1 MSHHPSDEQFLHLAI
16 ALARQARQQGAE
28 PFGAVLVMDG
38 AAVHQAWDRCV
49 EFSDPTFHAELRVI
63 SEYCQAQRRI
73 SLKGYTLYASTEPCP
88 MCAGAIHWA
97 RISRVVFSVSQAM
110 LQQLSGGSPK
120 PSCASIIN
128 TGSQQTEIVGPL
140 LTEEGF
146 AVFDGYT
153 FVSKVA
159 RQQARLLGQESIA
172 PVTGTVT

>member
-1 MSHHPSDEQFLHLAI
+1 METLDEHFLRLTFV
-16 ALARQARQQGAE
+16 LARQARRQGGE
-28 PFGAVLVMDG
+28 PFGAVLVTNG
-38 AAVHQAWDRCV
+38 AVVHQAWDRCA

-120 PSCASIIN
+120 PGCASIIN
-128 TGSQQTEIVGPL
+128 TGAKQVEIVGPL
-140 LTEEGF
+140 LQEEGL

-153 FVSKVA
+153 FASSSPASGV
-159 RQQARLLGQESIA
+159 SIA
-172 PVTGTVT
+172 G